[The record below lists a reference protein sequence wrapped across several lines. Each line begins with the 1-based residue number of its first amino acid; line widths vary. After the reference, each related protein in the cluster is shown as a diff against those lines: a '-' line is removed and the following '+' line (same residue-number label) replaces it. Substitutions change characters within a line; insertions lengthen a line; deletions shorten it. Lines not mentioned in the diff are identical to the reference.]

1 MKTFYQVWRLN
12 PDKDTW
18 FHYKHIPD
26 CESLEV
32 CQELFQDHKTGGY
45 RANQFKPWMRDW
57 QFKIVCVIQSITDEI
72 NPV

>member
-12 PDKDTW
+12 PDKAQW

-26 CESLEV
+26 DADAAV
-32 CQELFQDHKTGGY
+32 CQQLLTEHRSGTY
-45 RANQFKPWMRDW
+45 RGNQFKPWMQGS
-57 QFKIVCVIQSITDEI
+57 QFKIVKVIQSITDEI